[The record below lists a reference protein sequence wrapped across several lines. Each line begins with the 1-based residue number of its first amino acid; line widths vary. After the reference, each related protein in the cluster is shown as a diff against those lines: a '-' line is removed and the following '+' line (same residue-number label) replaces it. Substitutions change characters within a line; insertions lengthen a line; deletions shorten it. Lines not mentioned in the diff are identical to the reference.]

1 MAQKLGCL
9 LLLFLF
15 GSVQCGFAA
24 GTEQPMPVKLLQVP
38 EGAVSYGRPAAYRDV
53 TGYDAGE
60 RQVLRANDLL
70 QSAVGIVR
78 QRAGVPAGDERL
90 TITPLNLPSDIQLP
104 PGTVDY
110 YIELPYGVRFN
121 FPTVVYAVVTLNG
134 QAYTR
139 VSLSLDVRLFQDV
152 VVAAR
157 SLAANELIAP
167 DSIKYERMDIGRLSQ
182 GYMTSLAD
190 VTGLQARR
198 TISPGT
204 PLNKYMLAKPDVVK
218 RGAMVSI
225 LVRLGDMEVTAA
237 GEAMQSGSVG
247 DIIRVRNVNSKKV
260 VTAQVLDGTSV
271 LISLYR

>member
-1 MAQKLGCL
+1 MLQKLGCL
-9 LLLFLF
+9 LLLLAV
-15 GSVQCGFAA
+15 GVQYGFAA
-24 GTEQPMPVKLLQVP
+24 GTDQIVPVAALPGLGQT
-38 EGAVSYGRPAAYRDV
+38 ASYIRPAAYRDV
-53 TGYDAGE
+53 TGYDTGE
-60 RQVLRANDLL
+60 RQVIRANDVL
-70 QSAVGIVR
+70 QSALQLVR
-78 QRAGVPAGDERL
+78 QRAGVPAEDNRL
-90 TITPLNLPSDIQLP
+90 MITPLNLPADIELP
-104 PGTVDY
+104 PGTADY

-134 QAYTR
+134 QAYTK

-182 GYMTSLAD
+182 GYMTNLVD
-190 VTGLQARR
+190 VAGMQARR

-204 PLNKYMLAKPDVVK
+204 PLNKYMLAQPEVIK

-225 LVRLGDMEVTAA
+225 LVRMGDMEVMAT
-237 GEAMQSGSVG
+237 GEAMQNGSVG

>member
-9 LLLFLF
+9 SLLFLLLTVQY
-15 GSVQCGFAA
+15 SVAA
-24 GTEQPMPVKLLQVP
+24 GGEQVASLQ
-38 EGAVSYGRPAAYRDV
+38 GQRAVGYNRPAAYRDV
-53 TGYDAGE
+53 AGYDTGE
-60 RQVLRANDLL
+60 RQVIRANDLL
-70 QSAVGIVR
+70 QSALQVIR
-78 QRAGVPAGDERL
+78 QRAGIPAGDERL
-90 TITPLNLPSDIQLP
+90 AITPLNLPADIELP
-104 PGTVDY
+104 PGTAGY

-139 VSLSLDVRLFQDV
+139 VSLSLDVRLFQNV
-152 VVAAR
+152 VVAGR
-157 SLAANELIAP
+157 SLAANEIIAP

-182 GYMTSLAD
+182 GYLTSLDEVA
-190 VTGLQARR
+190 GMQARR

-204 PLNKYMLAKPDVVK
+204 PLNKYMLAKPDVIK

-225 LVRLGDMEVTAA
+225 LVRMGDLEVTAA
-237 GEAMQSGSVG
+237 GEAMQSGGVG
-247 DIIRVRNVNSKKV
+247 DTIRVRNVNSKKV